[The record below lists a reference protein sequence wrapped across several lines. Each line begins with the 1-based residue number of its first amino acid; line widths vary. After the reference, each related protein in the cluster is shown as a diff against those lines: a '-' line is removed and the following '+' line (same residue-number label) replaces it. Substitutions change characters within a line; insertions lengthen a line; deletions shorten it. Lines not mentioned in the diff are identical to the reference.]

1 MTDEAPAQSR
11 TRRHSCFFTE
21 PLRTWTGEA
30 KKTILHGAATACR
43 VATTRCK
50 HQSRHT
56 TLIANYPLTR
66 LNWPNTS
73 QFSPHSALYDATS
86 TFHVN
91 GKSGPFLNLFPFSHL
106 LSVSSFIFL
115 HSFCE
120 PNESR
125 ARKRRRRHRKLA
137 RQKSHPIPEQVRQS
151 VAQRVFQSRVSVSA
165 ARVKGI
171 TGRKGNGKRTRNQF
185 ILNNSSLV
193 FDTNSLIFPYRSNS
207 DGRSTTRRAGRE
219 AHRSVKS
226 YTMPSEPAPQIE
238 RSATQTIHQLM
249 SRALGRRIDCG
260 NTPGVG
266 DCEKP
271 AASGQGVTW
280 IIVGVLV

>member
-1 MTDEAPAQSR
+1 ML
-11 TRRHSCFFTE
+11 FTE

-86 TFHVN
+86 TFHVD
-91 GKSGPFLNLFPFSHL
+91 GKSGPFRNLFPFSHL

-125 ARKRRRRHRKLA
+125 TRKRRRRRRKLA
-137 RQKSHPIPEQVRQS
+137 RQKSHPIPEQARQS

-193 FDTNSLIFPYRSNS
+193 FDTNSLIFPTPVQQRLQIDNAEGGQGSAPKRQIIYNAVRTSASN
-207 DGRSTTRRAGRE
+207 
-219 AHRSVKS
+219 
-226 YTMPSEPAPQIE
+226 
-238 RSATQTIHQLM
+238 
-249 SRALGRRIDCG
+249 RALGHPDDSP
-260 NTPGVG
+260 THV
-266 DCEKP
+266 
-271 AASGQGVTW
+271 SGTR
-280 IIVGVLV
+280 